1 MSEITRQILWN
12 IPQPMVVAMYAAVA
26 FSVAVAACGFW
37 IRLRRWLRGEA
48 DPDRLSWEERI
59 QNFLGFAVVQQ
70 KLLSDPFSAVMH
82 LSIFWGFLGLF
93 ITTLIMMVEKY
104 TPLHFL
110 YGRVYEAYSLFG
122 DLSGLLFL
130 FGISLAIIRRYFL
143 RPPNLERRSGD
154 VYVLSL
160 LFLMAFTGFLA
171 EAARI
176 AAKDMPSFEIFSPGG
191 YALAY
196 LFGLV
201 LPPETNWDFLHR
213 SMWIFHVA
221 VVLLFFAAIP
231 WLRFTHILVT
241 PVNVLLKKRP
251 LGALRPV
258 ARLGL
263 SPEIGAGKINDFSW
277 KQLMDLDACT
287 GCGRCEK
294 NCPAFN
300 TEKKLS
306 PLKLIGEIR
315 DVLAHDKS
323 GDSSPWKKVEDTE
336 AWNCTTCAAC
346 EEACPVLINHL
357 DRIVDLRRHLVHSG
371 KIKGNAPKGLENILY
386 YQNPWGYPPRE
397 RTLWARDEKIRIL
410 QEKEET
416 DVLYWV
422 GCAGSYDPQGQEVS
436 LAVARLLKKAG
447 VDFAILGDREGCCG
461 DFARRLGEEG
471 LFDKLARQNI
481 ETLKKYK
488 FRRILVHC
496 PHGLNVL
503 KNEYPRW
510 GGKYE
515 VIHHSEFFFRL
526 LEEEKLEISSA
537 GEKKIVFHDPCY
549 LGRYNRVFDP
559 PRELLK
565 SIPGVDLR
573 ELGKNRAAA
582 FCCGG
587 GGGQI
592 MLDPQYGEGINNKR
606 FEEVLASG
614 AETVATACPYCKL
627 MLDMAITFKNLS
639 GQVRARDIA
648 EILDS
653 VAAGKKT

>member
-1 MSEITRQILWN
+1 
-12 IPQPMVVAMYAAVA
+12 
-26 FSVAVAACGFW
+26 
-37 IRLRRWLRGEA
+37 
-48 DPDRLSWEERI
+48 
-59 QNFLGFAVVQQ
+59 
-70 KLLSDPFSAVMH
+70 
-82 LSIFWGFLGLF
+82 
-93 ITTLIMMVEKY
+93 
-104 TPLHFL
+104 
-110 YGRVYEAYSLFG
+110 
-122 DLSGLLFL
+122 
-130 FGISLAIIRRYFL
+130 IRRYFL

-263 SPEIGAGKINDFSW
+263 SPEIGAGKIHDFSW

-323 GDSSPWKKVEDTE
+323 GDSSPWKKVEETE

-357 DRIVDLRRHLVHSG
+357 DRIVDLRRYLVHSG
-371 KIKGNAPKGLENILY
+371 KIKGNALKGLENIHY
-386 YQNPWGYPPRE
+386 YRNPWGYAPRE
-397 RTLWARDEKIRIL
+397 RAFWARDEKIRIL

-436 LAVARLLKKAG
+436 LAVAHLLKKAG
-447 VDFAILGDREGCCG
+447 VDFAILGDLEGCCG

-471 LFDKLARQNI
+471 LFEKLARQNI
-481 ETLKKYK
+481 ETLKKYR

-496 PHGLNVL
+496 PHGLNIF

-510 GGKYE
+510 GGIYE
-515 VIHHSEFFFRL
+515 VVHHAEFFSRL
-526 LEEEKLEISSA
+526 LEEKKLEINPA
-537 GEKKIVFHDPCY
+537 GEKKIAFHDPCY
-549 LGRYNRVFDP
+549 LGRYNRIFEP
-559 PRELLK
+559 PRKILK

-573 ELGKNRAAA
+573 ELGKNRGAA

-592 MLDPQYGEGINNKR
+592 LLDPQYGEGINNKR

-653 VAAGKKT
+653 VAVEKKP